1 MWGLFCVITFVDLR
15 RHNEAQKDYLQSLE
29 DREIYYY
36 GIEIGHDPRGIESD
50 MEVVRLRVANIIIS
64 GYGGYLA
71 GIISGQK

>member
-1 MWGLFCVITFVDLR
+1 MDLR
-15 RHNEAQKDYLQSLE
+15 RHNDAQKEYLQSLE

-36 GIEIGHDPRGIESD
+36 GLEIKRDPRNSQSD

>member
-1 MWGLFCVITFVDLR
+1 MDLR
-15 RHNEAQKDYLQSLE
+15 SHNEAQKEYLQSLE

-36 GIEIGHDPRGIESD
+36 GIEIGHDPRNSQSD

-71 GIISGQK
+71 EIITGHK